1 MSHAATNWA
10 ITRRGLK
17 PAARI
22 VLWHL
27 ADCHNPKLGCFPS
40 QEWLAEACEMSRST
54 VNLHLEKLEEAG
66 LIRRAAGRCPE
77 TGKQL
82 PTQYV
87 LGFEIAESRE
97 ESTKPCPEIGH
108 GREVETV
115 SENGVGPCPKNAD
128 IRVRNSDSNPVREP
142 VKEPVKERERVRGDA
157 GEGLEGET
165 ASEVAGDGA
174 KPDPATVPGRAEF
187 EKRVLRFCKG
197 DGYQGGEWPK
207 YAGSSFRHIASAFAA
222 LDEEDRQAAERWRDA
237 FLAKAV
243 AQGVKSPMAVANFFR
258 DRAWR
263 LLTETEMSRAMA
275 AQARGPAPTSPSGVA
290 EASRPEGWAA
300 GFGPVWAV
308 ALVEVLL
315 AGPDRPHPKPE
326 APLWYP
332 GLIRTNWPAL
342 SALHSGKGFVAP
354 ERLHRMKDLMEFV
367 PEGGEVWAAWAAEAR
382 ARGWPD
388 WPRKDGMEGLYFP
401 KGGPDGLA
409 AFNEALA
416 GRNTQGEAAE

>member
-87 LGFEIAESRE
+87 LGFEIAESPM
-97 ESTKPCPEIGH
+97 ESAKPCPEIGH
-108 GREVETV
+108 GQEAETV
-115 SENGVGPCPKNAD
+115 SENGAGPCPKNGD

-142 VKEPVKERERVRGDA
+142 VKEPVNERERASADVDGDWQ
-157 GEGLEGET
+157 EGDTG
-165 ASEVAGDGA
+165 
-174 KPDPATVPGRAEF
+174 KPDPATLPGRAEF
-187 EKRVLRFCKG
+187 EKRVMRFCNG
-197 DGYQGGEWPK
+197 TGFGAGAWPDWDT
-207 YAGSSFRHIASAFAA
+207 SSPGWIGRQFAK
-222 LDEEDRQAAERWRDA
+222 LSEEDRGHAERWRDA
-237 FLAKAV
+237 YLRDLAIRKRKPVPVGVFLKDRLWEGLDPELLLKASRAA
-243 AQGVKSPMAVANFFR
+243 AQGAK
-258 DRAWR
+258 
-263 LLTETEMSRAMA
+263 
-275 AQARGPAPTSPSGVA
+275 PAEHA
-290 EASRPEGWAA
+290 KPEGWAV

-308 ALVEVLL
+308 ALFGELL
-315 AGPDRPHPKPE
+315 AGPARAHPNPE
-326 APLWYP
+326 KPLWFA
-332 GLIRTNWPAL
+332 GLLKSNWPAL
-342 SALHSGKGFVAP
+342 HALHSGRGFVAP
-354 ERLHRMKDLMEFV
+354 ERLHRMKELMEFV
-367 PEGGEVWAAWAAEAR
+367 PEGGDVWAAWQAEAR

-388 WPRKDGMEGLYFP
+388 WPRKDGMDGLYFP
-401 KGGPDGLA
+401 KGGPEGLA
-409 AFNEALA
+409 AFEQALA
-416 GRNTQGEAAE
+416 GQTSNHEAAE